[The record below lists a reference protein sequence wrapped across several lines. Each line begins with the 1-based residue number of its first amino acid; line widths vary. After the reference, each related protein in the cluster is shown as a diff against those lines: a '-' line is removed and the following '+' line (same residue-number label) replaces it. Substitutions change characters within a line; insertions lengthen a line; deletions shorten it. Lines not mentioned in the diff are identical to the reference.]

1 RMLELRT
8 FAPDV
13 KVYQEK
19 AWIFLTVEQQ
29 KIFRVNYQKHLE
41 EEAKRREDMQG
52 KDRPNKDGKDRRV
65 DSEDSPRKG
74 KGKRPSDKEN

>member
-1 RMLELRT
+1 MGK
-8 FAPDV
+8 APDV
-13 KVYQEK
+13 TTYQEK